1 MVSTSPAI
9 AITGARSLR
18 ASISPLKRWTTPGPG
33 CSANRDGYTGE
44 VSICDSGEYA
54 VFFISHMH
62 KVHISISAQR
72 IDHRIQGV
80 TDNAIT
86 AFYAGIDKH
95 FPQQISHLSGHS
107 DLYLLSRKN
116 ECKANSPLRVE

>member
-1 MVSTSPAI
+1 VDN
-9 AITGARSLR
+9 ARSR
-18 ASISPLKRWTTPGPG
+18 
-33 CSANRDGYTGE
+33 CSANGDGCTGE

-54 VFFISHMH
+54 VFFVSHMH

-86 AFYAGIDKH
+86 AFYAGIDEH
-95 FPQQISHLSGHS
+95 FPQHISHRSGHS
-107 DLYLLSRKN
+107 DPCLLSRKN
-116 ECKANSPLRVE
+116 ECKQTRRSELNDSSTNLS